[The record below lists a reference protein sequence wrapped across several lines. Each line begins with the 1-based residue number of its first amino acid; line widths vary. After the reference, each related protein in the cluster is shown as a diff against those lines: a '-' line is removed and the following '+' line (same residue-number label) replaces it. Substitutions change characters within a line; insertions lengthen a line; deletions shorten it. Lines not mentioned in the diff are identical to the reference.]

1 MNILLISQCNKNA
14 LKETRRVLDQFA
26 ERKGERTWQ
35 TGITL
40 QGLDTLRRMLRKRAR
55 KNTAVACHWIRG
67 KDHTE
72 LLWIVGDAARFN
84 AQGAV
89 PTNTTS
95 RDILRREDEND
106 WHSAEDIRLLAALAA
121 LLHDLGKS
129 NATFQKKLK
138 SRKPQADPF
147 RHEWISLR
155 LFQAFVGDDDD
166 RGWLL
171 RLAELPDQPDL
182 GWMDSIPDD
191 APERTPRS
199 PFKRLPP
206 LARAVGWLIVSHHR
220 MPANR
225 PAKREE
231 VSPKSLNRLPGGIV
245 APWCGSRLDL
255 EQELINGCRRF
266 NQGLPFQSAA
276 WRERVRRFAKR
287 ILERDRLLAGEAL
300 LDNTFL
306 LHTARLLLMLAD
318 HHYSSLEG
326 DARTKSGDPSYPL
339 LANTTRTGA
348 PNQPLDEHLIGVE
361 TATGRLAHLLPRLER
376 DLPRIA
382 RHKGFKRRSANPRFK
397 WQDKAFDLAGGL
409 REKARADGFFGINMA
424 STGRGK
430 TLANG
435 RILYALADP
444 VRGAR
449 FTMALG
455 LRTLTLQTGSVY
467 RDRLGL
473 GPDDLAVLVGGGAV
487 KRLHERNQEPA
498 PEESR
503 GQESAEALLPE
514 NSYVHFEGAL
524 GETLLGG
531 WLAKTRGASA
541 LVQAPILCCTIDHLM
556 PATEGVRGGR
566 QIAPMLRLLSSD
578 LVLDEPDD
586 FGLEDLPALSRLV
599 HWAGLLGSRV
609 LLSSATL
616 PPALVEALFDAYRG
630 GRAIFQANR
639 GEPGRPLNICTAWF
653 DEFRADAGNHGEIG
667 GFMEQHR
674 AWVEKRVHRLRGG
687 APEIRQRAAIKPFS
701 GTPGPDLPVQAA
713 EQIRASIEELHAAHG
728 NPDPA
733 TGVRVSFGLVRLAN
747 IDPLIDITRALMET
761 PPRSGLRLHLCCYH
775 SRHPLLV
782 RSNLERRLDRLL
794 QRHDEEAVFHDPEIR
809 AILSRHPQDDHIF
822 LVLATPVAEVGRDHD
837 YDWAVVEPSS
847 MRSIIQ
853 LAGRVRRHRKGACPA
868 EQPNIHLLQTNLKAL
883 GGRAKAAYC
892 RPGFEEADHFLLE
905 THDLAQLL
913 TEDQLA
919 VIDAAPRI
927 LERPDPQ
934 PGRNLADLEQAHLRA
949 VLLGDAR
956 GSKAPASRWWT
967 TRAPL
972 SGELQRVSPFRYD
985 PQGRVRF
992 AFLLDE
998 DTDGVN
1004 FCRLED
1010 DGCFTERDKLLE
1022 WAQWHP
1028 AEGADIWMEM
1038 DYAAQL
1044 LEIAQET
1051 DRPPDTCGRD
1061 FGYVDLPLQDEDRG
1075 WTYHPAL
1082 GFRRK
1087 L

>member
-1 MNILLISQCNKNA
+1 MNVLLVSQCNKNA

-35 TGITL
+35 TAITL
-40 QGLDTLRRMLRKRAR
+40 QGLETLRRMLRKRAR

-84 AQGAV
+84 AQGTA

-95 RDILRREDEND
+95 RNILRREDEND
-106 WHSAEDIRLLAALAA
+106 WQSAEDIRLLAALAA
-121 LLHDLGKS
+121 LLHDPGKA

-138 SRKPQADPF
+138 SPKPLADPF

-155 LFQAFVGDDDD
+155 LFQAFVGEDND
-166 RGWLL
+166 RGWLQ
-171 RLAELPDQPDL
+171 RLAELPDAPDMR
-182 GWMDSIPDD
+182 WMDSMVDD
-191 APERTPRS
+191 SEGQTPRS

-206 LARAVGWLIVSHHR
+206 LARAVGWLIVGHHR
-220 MPANR
+220 LPANH

-231 VSPKSLNRLPGGIV
+231 VSPKTLNRLPVGII

-255 EQELINGCRRF
+255 EKKLIQGCRRF
-266 NQGLPFQSAA
+266 DHGLPFQSAA

-287 ILERDRLLAGEAL
+287 VLERERLLAGEAL

-306 LHTARLLLMLAD
+306 IHTARLLLMLAD
-318 HHYSSLEG
+318 HHYSSFDG
-326 DARTKSGDPSYPL
+326 AQRRRCGDPDYPL
-339 LANTTRTGA
+339 LANTTRSGE

-361 TATGRLAHLLPRLER
+361 MSTGRLAHLLPRLER

-397 WQDKAFDLAGGL
+397 WQDKAYDLAGGMRL
-409 REKARADGFFGINMA
+409 QAAADGFFGINMA

-455 LRTLTLQTGSVY
+455 LRTLTLQTGGVY
-467 RDRLGL
+467 REQLGL

-487 KRLHERNQEPA
+487 KQLYERNQEPA
-498 PEESR
+498 PEEGR
-503 GQESAEALLPE
+503 GRESAEALLSE
-514 NSYVHFEGAL
+514 NSYVHYEGAL
-524 GETLLGG
+524 QETLLGD
-531 WLAKTRGASA
+531 WLVNTRGASA

-599 HWAGLLGSRV
+599 HWAGLFGSRV

-616 PPALVEALFDAYRG
+616 PPALVEALFDAYRS
-630 GRAIFQANR
+630 GRVIYQQNR
-639 GEPGRPLNICTAWF
+639 GEPGRPLNISTAWF
-653 DEFRADAGNHGEIG
+653 DEFRADSGSHGETSR
-667 GFMEQHR
+667 FMEQHR
-674 AWVEKRVHRLRGG
+674 AWVEKRVKRLRGG
-687 APEIRQRAAIKPFS
+687 APEIRQRAMIKPFS
-701 GTPGPDLPVQAA
+701 GTPGQDLPAQAA

-728 NPDPA
+728 NLDPETDA
-733 TGVRVSFGLVRLAN
+733 RVSFGLVRMAN
-747 IDPLIDITRALMET
+747 IDPLIDVTRALMEV
-761 PPRSGLRLHLCCYH
+761 PLRPGLRLHLCCYH
-775 SRHPLLV
+775 ARHPLLV

-794 QRHDEEAVFHDPEIR
+794 QRHDNQAVFRDPEIR
-809 AILSRHPQDDHIF
+809 ATLSRHPKDNHVF

-853 LAGRVRRHRKGACPA
+853 LAGRVRRHRAGACPA

-883 GGRAKAAYC
+883 NGRKDAYC
-892 RPGFEEADHFLLE
+892 RPGFEQADHFLLE
-905 THDLAQLL
+905 THDLAELL

-919 VIDAAPRI
+919 VIDSAPRI
-927 LERPDPQ
+927 FERPDPD
-934 PGRNLADLEQAHLRA
+934 PERNLADLEHAHLRA
-949 VLLGDAR
+949 VLLGDEKGR
-956 GSKAPASRWWT
+956 KAPAARWWT

-985 PQGRVRF
+985 PQGRARF
-992 AFLLDE
+992 VFLLNE
-998 DTDGVN
+998 DTDSVS

-1010 DGCFTERDKLLE
+1010 DGSLTDAEKLLE
-1022 WAQWHP
+1022 WPCSTA
-1028 AEGADIWMEM
+1028 ADGIDFWMET

-1044 LEIAQET
+1044 EEIAEET
-1051 DRPPDTCGRD
+1051 GQTKDLCGQR
-1061 FGYVDLPLQDEDRG
+1061 FGWVDLPAEDAEKG
-1075 WTYHPAL
+1075 WLYHPEL

-1087 L
+1087 F